1 MDRGRSEAKSVAN
14 PEPYYGAGWQ
24 LQYPTTCWLGR
35 RSDCRCRGLWE
46 PLMSVTSLQISHA
59 MLLEP
64 KDGEQGLKVLVR
76 PGQASRIQRSQK
88 AGPLLPWECM
98 SLKSIPRKLVALDT

>member
-1 MDRGRSEAKSVAN
+1 MSG
-14 PEPYYGAGWQ
+14 
-24 LQYPTTCWLGR
+24 
-35 RSDCRCRGLWE
+35 DCGE

-76 PGQASRIQRSQK
+76 PGQGIQGTS
-88 AGPLLPWECM
+88 GV
-98 SLKSIPRKLVALDT
+98 RKLVPSVTLGMHEP